1 MIKNNLKLITIIT
14 LIFFSSFGAKAEK
27 LTSLEQIMKED
38 DPKHLSYVMMRCAS
52 LQLVLSFLPSDNI
65 FSSEVER
72 FLTHSTMSVE
82 IFNTISSSH
91 AANTGISLKE
101 AKKTYR

>member
-14 LIFFSSFGAKAEK
+14 LIFFSSFGVKAEK

-52 LQLVLSFLPSDNI
+52 LQLVLSFLLLQINVHLIIKNI
-65 FSSEVER
+65 IIF
-72 FLTHSTMSVE
+72 E
-82 IFNTISSSH
+82 IGLIIIIES
-91 AANTGISLKE
+91 AYI
-101 AKKTYR
+101 